1 MSTASTAGT
10 GAGRQAPRLN
20 WKTPRTWATEVGI
33 SKTTNSGIIIPG
45 QEVTGVPCALKES
58 TAPRDL
64 HMTIADQRGIIIITT
79 PQHPIISTTIA
90 NKNQSIN
97 SSVFFFMGS
106 LQNFIQSLCGQN
118 MSVSNKILKRF
129 RISCLNDRQWV
140 RAKHLQ
146 FRIAYKYLRCD
157 LKTTQLFTTEWNST
171 RKIGSFEGREEGEVR
186 LSAGC

>member
-1 MSTASTAGT
+1 
-10 GAGRQAPRLN
+10 
-20 WKTPRTWATEVGI
+20 
-33 SKTTNSGIIIPG
+33 
-45 QEVTGVPCALKES
+45 
-58 TAPRDL
+58 
-64 HMTIADQRGIIIITT
+64 
-79 PQHPIISTTIA
+79 
-90 NKNQSIN
+90 
-97 SSVFFFMGS
+97 MGS

-171 RKIGSFEGREEGEVR
+171 RKIGSFEGKEEGKVR

>member
-1 MSTASTAGT
+1 MDLNIILVYIPANYLNTFPISSVGMSTASTAGT

-45 QEVTGVPCALKES
+45 QEVTGVRCALKES
-58 TAPRDL
+58 TAPL

-97 SSVFFFMGS
+97 SSFFFYGIFTKFYSIS
-106 LQNFIQSLCGQN
+106 LWTKHECLKQNTKEIQNFLLEWQTVGQSETLA
-118 MSVSNKILKRF
+118 I
-129 RISCLNDRQWV
+129 
-140 RAKHLQ
+140 
-146 FRIAYKYLRCD
+146 
-157 LKTTQLFTTEWNST
+157 
-171 RKIGSFEGREEGEVR
+171 
-186 LSAGC
+186 